1 MYYTRIFRKFDTKQ
15 TKINNMKKLNYLVQ
29 ANDTIQEI
37 NKRMENG
44 EGRNN
49 EGLQEIAD
57 KVGVSF
63 AQIKTY
69 IESF

>member
-15 TKINNMKKLNYLVQ
+15 TKNNNMKKLNYLVK

-63 AQIKTY
+63 AQVKNY

>member
-1 MYYTRIFRKFDTKQ
+1 
-15 TKINNMKKLNYLVQ
+15 MKKLNYLAE
-29 ANDTIQEI
+29 ANDKIQEI

-44 EGRNN
+44 EGVNN
-49 EGLQEIAD
+49 EGLQGIAN

-63 AQIKTY
+63 AQIKNY

>member
-15 TKINNMKKLNYLVQ
+15 TKNNNMKKLNYLVQ